1 MPSLLSRAKLRTIL
15 VVPFVLQVVG
25 AVSLVGYLSFRNGQ
39 AAVND
44 LVNKLQDEVTARVDQ
59 HLDSYLGLPKQVNQ
73 INQNAIA
80 QGSLNPKD
88 LQASERYFWNQST
101 VFKELAFIGYYLND
115 NSGTGAGYLNPTDPG
130 STILFHPPGG
140 LTEYNY
146 QADAQGRRVQ
156 LLAKT
161 EYSAIAEE
169 WFIATQKAGKPLWR
183 IFTYPDLEGY
193 VSATLNAPIY
203 DQSRRMVGVAA
214 IDLKLPRISE
224 FLQDLPISPHSRIFI
239 LERDGMLIASS
250 GAVESYKVVQGQT
263 QRVHIDEVKDPVI
276 QATQQQVRQRF
287 PKLQAIQ
294 SHQHFDFHLD
304 RHPLAIFSPR
314 QCVQVTPW
322 QDPNGLDWLIVI
334 TMPESDF
341 MAQIDANNR
350 TTFVLCLGA
359 LLLSTAL
366 GLLTARWI
374 TQPLLQLNRA
384 AKAIAA
390 GQLTQTVTLQRQD
403 EVGELAGSFN
413 RMATQLQASFRD
425 LQALNTALR
434 ENEQQLALANQTL
447 EQQVEERTQELSAAL
462 LNLQAAQEE
471 VIQSEKMAA
480 LGQLV
485 AGIAHEINTPLGAIQ
500 ASICNIASALEQSL
514 QELPPLIQTLPA
526 EHLADFFTLLDWA
539 RQPHEMLSSRE
550 ERQLRNKLKQNL
562 SQIEGL
568 DNVEFLANTLSRMS
582 VRQPLEPILALLKQP
597 NAPLILD
604 TAYNLSSIQNN
615 SQNIQLAVE
624 RASRIVYALKNY
636 VHQDHSGIPISAS
649 VTEGIDIVLTLYQ
662 NQIKRGV
669 EVSKRYQDV
678 PPIMCYPDELAQVW
692 SNLISNAIQAMD
704 YQGELAIAVTQQSQ
718 EVVVQISDRGGGI
731 PIELQEK
738 IFQPF
743 FTTKPAGEG
752 SGLGLSIVRKIIDK
766 HHGQITV
773 ESQPGYT
780 TFQVRLPIT
789 LPIG

>member
-1 MPSLLSRAKLRTIL
+1 MPSLLSRSKLRTVL
-15 VVPFVLQVVG
+15 VVPFMLQIVG

-44 LVNKLQDEVTARVDQ
+44 LVNKLQEEVNARVEQ
-59 HLDSYLGLPKQVNQ
+59 HLDHYLGLPKQVNR

-88 LQASERYFWNQST
+88 LKAAERYFWNQST
-101 VFKELAFIGYYLND
+101 LFRELAFIGYYLND

-130 STILFHPPGG
+130 STILYHPPGS

-146 QADAQGRRVQ
+146 QADTQGKRVQ

-161 EYSAIAEE
+161 EYSAITEE

-203 DQSRRMVGVAA
+203 DQNRRMIGVAA

-224 FLQDLPISPHSRIFI
+224 FLQDLPISPHSRVFI
-239 LERDGMLIASS
+239 LERDGMLVASS
-250 GAVESYKVVQGQT
+250 GTVKPYKMIQGQT
-263 QRVHIDEVKDPVI
+263 QRVHIAEVKDPVI
-276 QATQQQVRQRF
+276 QATQQQVWQRF

-294 SHQHFDFHLD
+294 SHQHFDFRLD
-304 RHPLAIFSPR
+304 SHPLAIFSPR

-322 QDPNGLDWLIVI
+322 RDPDGLDWLIVI

-341 MAQIDANNR
+341 MAQIDASNR
-350 TTFVLCLGA
+350 ATFLLCLGA
-359 LLLSTAL
+359 LLLSTSL
-366 GLLTARWI
+366 GLLTVRWI

-413 RMATQLQASFRD
+413 RMATQLQVSFRD
-425 LQALNTALR
+425 LQALNTALQ
-434 ENEQQLALANQTL
+434 ENERQLALANQTL
-447 EQQVEERTQELSAAL
+447 EQQVEERTQKLSEAML
-462 LNLQAAQEE
+462 DLQAAQEE
-471 VIQSEKMAA
+471 IIQSEKMAA
-480 LGQLV
+480 LGHLV

-500 ASICNIASALEQSL
+500 ASICNITSALEQSL
-514 QELPPLIQTLPA
+514 QELPPLIQTLPT
-526 EHLADFFTLLDWA
+526 EYLADFFMLLDWA
-539 RQPHEMLSSRE
+539 RQPQIMLSSRE

-562 SQIEGL
+562 HQIGGL
-568 DNVEFLANTLSRMS
+568 GNVEFLANTLSQMGIQ
-582 VRQPLEPILALLKQP
+582 QPLEPILSLLKHP
-597 NAPLILD
+597 DAALILD
-604 TAYNLSSIQNN
+604 TAYNLSSVQNN
-615 SQNIQLAVE
+615 SRNIQLAVE

-649 VTEGIDIVLTLYQ
+649 VTNGIDIVLTLYQ

-669 EVSKRYQDV
+669 EVSKHYQDV
-678 PPIMCYPDELAQVW
+678 PPIICYPDELAQVW

-718 EVVVQISDRGGGI
+718 EVVVQISDRGSGI
-731 PIELQEK
+731 PVEIQEK

-743 FTTKPAGEG
+743 FTTKSAGEG
-752 SGLGLSIVRKIIDK
+752 SGLGLSIVRKIVDK
-766 HHGQITV
+766 HHGEITV
-773 ESQPGYT
+773 KSRPGYT
-780 TFQVRLPIT
+780 TFQVRLPIA